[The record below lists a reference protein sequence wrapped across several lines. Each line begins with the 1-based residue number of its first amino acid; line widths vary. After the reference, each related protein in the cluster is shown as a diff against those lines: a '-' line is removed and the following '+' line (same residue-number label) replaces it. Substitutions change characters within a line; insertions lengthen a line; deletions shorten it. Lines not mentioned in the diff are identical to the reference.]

1 MSLGVG
7 DVMTALDL
15 CADAVLLACGQP
27 LLPRGRF
34 YDLGNLKTMQ
44 GKLAAPPDIKVW
56 VDQSL
61 KHPD

>member
-1 MSLGVG
+1 
-7 DVMTALDL
+7 MTSA
-15 CADAVLLACGQP
+15 ADAVLLACGQP

-34 YDLGNLKTMQ
+34 YDLGNLKTLQ